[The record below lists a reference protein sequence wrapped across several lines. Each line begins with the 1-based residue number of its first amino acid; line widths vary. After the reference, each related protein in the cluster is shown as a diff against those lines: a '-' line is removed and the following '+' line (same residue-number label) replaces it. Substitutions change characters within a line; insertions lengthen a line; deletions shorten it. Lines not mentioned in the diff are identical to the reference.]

1 LEKSGAESL
10 TDLRALVTIAKGK
23 NKVENVDL
31 QYVDY
36 KCMTFL
42 YVYFVN

>member
-36 KCMTFL
+36 KCMTFCKL
-42 YVYFVN
+42 MIVT